1 MTLFFAMRTILS
13 ISGESRYNARRRQ
26 QAGLLIPAR
35 PADPQHR
42 PVVDAHAPYLLRG
55 DAARRVKRAQVE
67 HRVARYEFFAVS
79 SAWVDCVPSAA
90 FTGVPISPIHC
101 ISSPPS
107 RSISR
112 TSNSLGTVS

>member
-1 MTLFFAMRTILS
+1 MTLFFAMRTLLFRLC
-13 ISGESRYNARRRQ
+13 ERHCHARRRQ

-42 PVVDAHAPYLLRG
+42 PVLDTHAPYLLRG
-55 DAARRVKRAQVE
+55 NAARRVKRAQVE